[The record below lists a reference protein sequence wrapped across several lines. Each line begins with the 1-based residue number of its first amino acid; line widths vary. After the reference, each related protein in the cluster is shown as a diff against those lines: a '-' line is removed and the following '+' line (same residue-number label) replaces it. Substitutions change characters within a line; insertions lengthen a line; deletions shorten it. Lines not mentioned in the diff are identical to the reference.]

1 MFADAGASDSL
12 PLAYCPSCEATAV
25 TYRAMSAGGAVEV
38 FCLSC
43 RGRLG
48 AEGEVEEFLGGA
60 ALVEALGLSVSSVR
74 PSGMAG
80 GCRTEGGSCSCSKSG
95 GATKKT
101 RFQA

>member
-1 MFADAGASDSL
+1 MLVDAAASDSL

-25 TYRAMSAGGAVEV
+25 TYRAAGAGGVVEV

-43 RGRLG
+43 GGRLG
-48 AEGEVEEFLGGA
+48 RDGEVEELLGGA
-60 ALVEALGLSVSSVR
+60 ALLEALGLSVSAVR

-80 GCRTEGGSCSCSKSG
+80 GCRTGGGACGCSKSG
-95 GATKKT
+95 GAAKKT